1 MAHRSPDPAAF
12 VDTRRVGDATITVVS
27 EGALKWPPRFS
38 IPEEELRRV
47 LPDLD
52 EQGRVWLGL
61 NDIIIRLGGAVI
73 VVDPGMDDP
82 DSRWQRDRAR
92 VWPNWPVTRS
102 PGLAAAMADLTIE
115 PEDVTH
121 VLITHPHVDH
131 YPGVTVERG
140 DDLVARFPNARHFI
154 GRADWE
160 GNPSRKDPDSD
171 LVRLELVDRMGLL
184 DLVDTE
190 REIVPGVT
198 MHAAPGES
206 PGHCI
211 VRVESAEETFY
222 ALGDLVHLAVEVEQP
237 TLGPPHVDLNAMTT
251 SRRRWFPQIAAE
263 AALVV
268 SAHEPFPPWGRIVAD
283 GIDFRWERC

>member
-1 MAHRSPDPAAF
+1 
-12 VDTRRVGDATITVVS
+12 
-27 EGALKWPPRFS
+27 LKWPPRFL

-47 LPDLD
+47 LPDVD
-52 EQGRVWLGL
+52 AQGRVWLGL

-140 DDLVARFPNARHFI
+140 DELVARFPNARHYI

-160 GNPSRKDPDSD
+160 GNPGRNDPDSD

-184 DLVDTE
+184 DLVDAD

-222 ALGDLVHLAVEVEQP
+222 ALGDLVHLAIEVEQP
-237 TLGPPHVDLNAMTT
+237 TWGPPHVDPNAMTAT
-251 SRRRWFPQIAAE
+251 RRRWFPQIAAE
-263 AALVV
+263 AALVA
-268 SAHEPFPPWGRIVAD
+268 SAHEPFPPWGRIIAD
-283 GIDFRWERC
+283 GIGFRWERG

>member
-1 MAHRSPDPAAF
+1 
-12 VDTRRVGDATITVVS
+12 
-27 EGALKWPPRFS
+27 
-38 IPEEELRRV
+38 
-47 LPDLD
+47 
-52 EQGRVWLGL
+52 
-61 NDIIIRLGGAVI
+61 

-237 TLGPPHVDLNAMTT
+237 TWGPPHVDLNAMTT

-283 GIDFRWERC
+283 GIGFRWERG